1 MKKGTFLK
9 ALNFVLVLCLL
20 VPVYWAAP
28 AHAENTLIQQSD
40 FEDGTV
46 QGWSGRGEVEVL
58 TVKQMR
64 HAAAHILWR

>member
-28 AHAENTLIQQSD
+28 AHAENTLI
-40 FEDGTV
+40 
-46 QGWSGRGEVEVL
+46 
-58 TVKQMR
+58 
-64 HAAAHILWR
+64 